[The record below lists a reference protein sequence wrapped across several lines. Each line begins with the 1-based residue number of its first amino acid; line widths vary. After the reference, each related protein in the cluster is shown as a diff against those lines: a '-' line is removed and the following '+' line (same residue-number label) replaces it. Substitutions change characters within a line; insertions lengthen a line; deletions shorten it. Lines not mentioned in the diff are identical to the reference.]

1 VGFLFSLETQ
11 RRRPKEFLFMEK
23 GFIGQFEK
31 KPRPATTLYEPVA
44 VFFCH
49 PEPMTSPAA
58 LDTVACVPFLARK
71 GT

>member
-1 VGFLFSLETQ
+1 
-11 RRRPKEFLFMEK
+11 MEK

-49 PEPMTSPAA
+49 PEPMTSPSA